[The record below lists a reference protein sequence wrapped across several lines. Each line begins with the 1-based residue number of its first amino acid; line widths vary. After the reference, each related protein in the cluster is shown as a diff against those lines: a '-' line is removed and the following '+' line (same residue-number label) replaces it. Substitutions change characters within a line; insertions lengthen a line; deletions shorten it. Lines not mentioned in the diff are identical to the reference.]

1 MTELVISRRKLGVDR
16 VRCSCQIPTIVA
28 LFVLFLGLAIS
39 LSVSSHAHESRPI
52 YVEVEETKPEI
63 FAFTIKTPKTIP
75 DFNIPSIVVPTN
87 CEPIGAA
94 KLLAQRDSYLRE
106 ASFKCSGGLGGAY
119 VELSFPAII
128 PSVQTLIRLQTLSG
142 ITHSKLLDPG
152 DTVWEIPLE
161 ENKSQV
167 AKDYTLLGISHIL
180 EGYDHL
186 LFLACLILIAGTG
199 RKILITVTGFT
210 IAHSITLVLST
221 LNLVTV
227 PIAPVEAVI
236 ALSIVF
242 LATEIAKEPRDTL
255 TYRYPALV
263 SVCFG
268 LLHGFGFASVLKDI
282 GLPQTEL
289 ATSLLFFNIGVEI
302 GQIIFILVVI
312 ALYKILITI
321 TKSSKDILGKLE
333 VPAAYVVGSL
343 AAFWMVERIYSFWY

>member
-1 MTELVISRRKLGVDR
+1 
-16 VRCSCQIPTIVA
+16 
-28 LFVLFLGLAIS
+28 LFVLFLVLVIS
-39 LSVSSHAHESRPI
+39 LSAISHAHESRPI
-52 YVEVEETKPEI
+52 YVEVEETKPET
-63 FAFTIKTPKTIP
+63 FSFTIKTPKTIP

-87 CEPIGAA
+87 CEPIEAA

-106 ASFKCSGGLGGAY
+106 ASFKCSGGLSGEKI
-119 VELSFPAII
+119 ELSFPAII
-128 PSVQTLIRLQTLSG
+128 PSVQTLIRVQSFSG

-152 DTVWEIPLE
+152 EITWEIPAK

-210 IAHSITLVLST
+210 IAHSIALVLST

-268 LLHGFGFASVLKDI
+268 LLHGFGFAAVLKEI

-312 ALYKILITI
+312 ALYKILITL
-321 TKSSKDILGKLE
+321 TKSSNDILGKLE
-333 VPAAYVVGSL
+333 VPAAYVVGSQ
-343 AAFWMVERIYSFWY
+343 AAFWMIERIYSFWY

>member
-1 MTELVISRRKLGVDR
+1 M
-16 VRCSCQIPTIVA
+16 
-28 LFVLFLGLAIS
+28 
-39 LSVSSHAHESRPI
+39 
-52 YVEVEETKPEI
+52 
-63 FAFTIKTPKTIP
+63 
-75 DFNIPSIVVPTN
+75 
-87 CEPIGAA
+87 
-94 KLLAQRDSYLRE
+94 
-106 ASFKCSGGLGGAY
+106 
-119 VELSFPAII
+119 
-128 PSVQTLIRLQTLSG
+128 
-142 ITHSKLLDPG
+142 
-152 DTVWEIPLE
+152 
-161 ENKSQV
+161 
-167 AKDYTLLGISHIL
+167 
-180 EGYDHL
+180 
-186 LFLACLILIAGTG
+186 
-199 RKILITVTGFT
+199 
-210 IAHSITLVLST
+210 
-221 LNLVTV
+221 
-227 PIAPVEAVI
+227 
-236 ALSIVF
+236 F